1 MNVTDGR
8 TDGQI
13 NSYQTLWQYSDGDLL
28 TGVKILIFDF
38 DQNLA
43 LPSITAGPSRVNILT
58 VEYSL

>member
-1 MNVTDGR
+1 MLDY
-8 TDGQI
+8 
-13 NSYQTLWQYSDGDLL
+13 SYQTLWQYSDGGLL
-28 TGVKILIFDF
+28 TGVKIVIFDF